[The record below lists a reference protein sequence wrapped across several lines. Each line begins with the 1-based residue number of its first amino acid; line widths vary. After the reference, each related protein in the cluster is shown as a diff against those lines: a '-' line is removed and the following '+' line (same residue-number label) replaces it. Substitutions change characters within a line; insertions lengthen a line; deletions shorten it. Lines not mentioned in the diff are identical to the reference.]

1 MDSLQVLFWATLGSV
16 ISLVGGMVLLRATR
30 LRQQVIVYALPFGA
44 GTLLATAFVS
54 TLPEALEDREPSEI
68 LMWALSGFLLFF
80 ALERLVGWFH
90 HHHHDDVHGGRDRV
104 HTYLVV
110 IGDTLHNAIDGIAIG
125 AAFLV
130 NPAAGITMSIAV
142 AAHEIP
148 QEIGDF
154 GILLGKGLKPR
165 RVIAVNLMSAMATVV
180 MAMATFWLGG
190 LYQLDASPLL
200 ALAAG
205 FFIYI
210 AASDL
215 IPDIHEK
222 PHREGTKQAAMLILG
237 VVAII
242 AVTSALPHAHAE
254 SKAQD
259 VVDSHQEY

>member
-154 GILLGKGLKPR
+154 GLMLHKGLSRGKTLL
-165 RVIAVNLMSAMATVV
+165 VNALS
-180 MAMATFWLGG
+180 
-190 LYQLDASPLL
+190 
-200 ALAAG
+200 ALATTVFAVITFALGSANALPMGVLIGISAG
-205 FFIYI
+205 FLLYI
-210 AASDL
+210 AMSDIMPEL
-215 IPDIHEK
+215 HKHDRGRRLLDWQPV
-222 PHREGTKQAAMLILG
+222 LLVFG
-237 VVAII
+237 VVVVVVAVQIAHTII
-242 AVTSALPHAHAE
+242 H
-254 SKAQD
+254 
-259 VVDSHQEY
+259 